1 MIKKN
6 HSRNAGKN
14 VENVLLSMQN
24 IFHLTPYPATH
35 APAIGKNPHLSGGV
49 CGILWLSNTVFCDC
63 VWRDILRAFQ
73 WCHSWWWKM
82 DDMAPMDFFF
92 TFHFSLFFSLLK
104 YTSFLLF
111 LFLYNVIL
119 ILLIFSYFGFFFIFC
134 RFFSSFIPIIWFY
147 LVLILLISHLF
158 WFLSFVFFL
167 ISSLSFDFI
176 HFLVQIWFS
185 FFWFPI
191 YLDFL
196 IFYSFFF
203 QFHHSLFHFVLF
215 FYFKLGSYSFQCYL
229 FYFYHFS
236 NSMLFSISSLNI
248 RDCNLIRT

>member
-49 CGILWLSNTVFCDC
+49 CGLLWLSNTVFCDC
-63 VWRDILRAFQ
+63 VWRDILKAFQ

-82 DDMAPMDFFF
+82 DDMASVDFFF

-119 ILLIFSYFGFFFIFC
+119 ILLIFSYFGFF
-134 RFFSSFIPIIWFY
+134 
-147 LVLILLISHLF
+147 
-158 WFLSFVFFL
+158 LSFVDFFPV
-167 ISSLSFDFI
+167 SSLSFDFI
-176 HFLVQIWFS
+176 WFS
-185 FFWFPI
+185 FFWFLI
-191 YLDFL
+191 YFG
-196 IFYSFFF
+196 FYLLYFF
-203 QFHHSLFHFVLF
+203 
-215 FYFKLGSYSFQCYL
+215 
-229 FYFYHFS
+229 
-236 NSMLFSISSLNI
+236 
-248 RDCNLIRT
+248 